1 MPVVNVTPV
10 PRSDDALIDRIAA
23 AMMADAHKA
32 GEPQVY
38 LSASDRRIPGKHVY
52 VVWAL
57 WGDAEAERRA
67 EIVYDAYARVAPQD
81 IANITLAMG
90 VTPAEWRRLGLAPVM
105 REVGAQKR

>member
-1 MPVVNVTPV
+1 MPVVNVARA
-10 PRSDDALIDRIAA
+10 PRPDDALTDRVAA
-23 AMMADAHKA
+23 AMAADVHKP

-90 VTPAEWRRLGLAPVM
+90 VTPAEWRRLGLAPVT
-105 REVGAQKR
+105 RQVGAEKG